1 MLIFNDFFLYRMM
14 YPPYLNHM
22 TQPDTIVPDPANP
35 QDWNRYSYTR
45 NNPLRYTD
53 PTGHKPI
60 IDNDENGNPIV
71 DPFWHSGNRHNDED
85 DDKEKGRTLG
95 HNGWDW
101 VPVVTDV
108 RSIIRGVQI
117 ANVASQQSGFMDQ
130 QAALQHWYNNCYGQ
144 CHYADT
150 PGYVAGNIVGGP
162 MPDVPLVD
170 SYSEGLGEATSG
182 AVNLGIQ
189 AVIIKTAP
197 VQTFARG
204 GPEWHVGL
212 ETTKNMNIVHVGN
225 HAQYGVHIA
234 FGAIRPY
241 AANLHIYI
249 QEAFPFFRI
258 WKP

>member
-1 MLIFNDFFLYRMM
+1 MCDDMDCKNDGDDGDAGRG
-14 YPPYLNHM
+14 
-22 TQPDTIVPDPANP
+22 
-35 QDWNRYSYTR
+35 R
-45 NNPLRYTD
+45 N
-53 PTGHKPI
+53 G
-60 IDNDENGNPIV
+60 DNN
-71 DPFWHSGNRHNDED
+71 ED

-108 RSIIRGVQI
+108 RSIIRGVQV
-117 ANVASQQSGFMDQ
+117 ANVASQQPGFMEQ

-170 SYSEGLGEATSG
+170 SYSEGMGEATSG

-225 HAQYGVHIA
+225 HAHYGVHIA

-241 AANLHIYI
+241 VANLHIYI